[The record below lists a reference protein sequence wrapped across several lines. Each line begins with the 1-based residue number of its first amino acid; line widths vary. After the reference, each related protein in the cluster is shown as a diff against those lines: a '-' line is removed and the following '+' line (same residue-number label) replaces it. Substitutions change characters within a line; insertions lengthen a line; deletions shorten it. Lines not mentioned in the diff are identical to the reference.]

1 MPVGPAS
8 AAVSSAASACYS
20 EAADEGDPVM
30 RAAVMRNARLL
41 VDTLPEPVP
50 GPGEVLVRTLACGIC
65 GSDLHALKH
74 APRMVEA
81 ARESGLPFTLDVTR
95 DVVMGHEFCAEVLD
109 FGPHTERALKPGARV
124 VSLPLAAGE
133 RQRDHARSEEHT
145 SELQSHVNLVCRLLL
160 EKKKTHKDS

>member
-1 MPVGPAS
+1 PRASGGLRLAGGRRPRGPPAWGPPSTARSAPPATRLSGGRASLKAAPAMPVGPAS

-81 ARESGLPFTLDVTR
+81 ARESGLPF
-95 DVVMGHEFCAEVLD
+95 
-109 FGPHTERALKPGARV
+109 P
-124 VSLPLAAGE
+124 
-133 RQRDHARSEEHT
+133 
-145 SELQSHVNLVCRLLL
+145 
-160 EKKKTHKDS
+160 

>member
-30 RAAVMRNARLL
+30 RAAVMQNARLL

-65 GSDLHALKH
+65 GSDLHALQP

-81 ARESGLPFTLDVTR
+81 ARESGLPFNLAVTR
-95 DVVMGHEFCAEVLD
+95 AVLLGD
-109 FGPHTERALKPGARV
+109 AL
-124 VSLPLAAGE
+124 
-133 RQRDHARSEEHT
+133 
-145 SELQSHVNLVCRLLL
+145 
-160 EKKKTHKDS
+160 

>member
-74 APRMVEA
+74 APMMVEV
-81 ARESGLPFTLDVTR
+81 ARVSGLLFSFVVTH
-95 DVVMGHEFCAEVLD
+95 DVVMGLEFL
-109 FGPHTERALKPGARV
+109 
-124 VSLPLAAGE
+124 
-133 RQRDHARSEEHT
+133 
-145 SELQSHVNLVCRLLL
+145 
-160 EKKKTHKDS
+160 

>member
-20 EAADEGDPVM
+20 EAADEGNPVM

-41 VDTLPEPVP
+41 ADTLPEPVP

-74 APRMVEA
+74 APRMAAA
-81 ARESGLPFTLDVTR
+81 ARESGLPLALAVTR
-95 DVVMGHEFCAEVLD
+95 DGLI
-109 FGPHTERALKPGARV
+109 GPAVRGDV
-124 VSLPLAAGE
+124 
-133 RQRDHARSEEHT
+133 
-145 SELQSHVNLVCRLLL
+145 
-160 EKKKTHKDS
+160 

>member
-65 GSDLHALKH
+65 GSDLHALMH
-74 APRMVEA
+74 APRMVDEV
-81 ARESGLPFTLDVTR
+81 RECGQAVT
-95 DVVMGHEFCAEVLD
+95 
-109 FGPHTERALKPGARV
+109 
-124 VSLPLAAGE
+124 
-133 RQRDHARSEEHT
+133 
-145 SELQSHVNLVCRLLL
+145 LVCADGVYL
-160 EKKKTHKDS
+160 